1 MKELNYSASSPV
13 ELPTDAASEQARV
26 VTVRR
31 KLNAAMQMRPR
42 REYRSNKKSTQQLF
56 LDTTRGSREMNFAF
70 CHESVRLPQKHRST
84 KRIWKASSDIDAPV
98 HFLLVRLIFATEAR
112 VARAVSPLKLFCV
125 SVLLWQ
131 AHRSTPRASL
141 R

>member
-31 KLNAAMQMRPR
+31 KLDAAMQLRPR

-56 LDTTRGSREMNFAF
+56 HHATMMRHA
-70 CHESVRLPQKHRST
+70 VRR
-84 KRIWKASSDIDAPV
+84 R
-98 HFLLVRLIFATEAR
+98 
-112 VARAVSPLKLFCV
+112 
-125 SVLLWQ
+125 
-131 AHRSTPRASL
+131 
-141 R
+141 

>member
-31 KLNAAMQMRPR
+31 KLDAAMQLRPR

-56 LDTTRGSREMNFAF
+56 
-70 CHESVRLPQKHRST
+70 
-84 KRIWKASSDIDAPV
+84 I
-98 HFLLVRLIFATEAR
+98 
-112 VARAVSPLKLFCV
+112 
-125 SVLLWQ
+125 
-131 AHRSTPRASL
+131 
-141 R
+141 

>member
-31 KLNAAMQMRPR
+31 KLDAAMHLRPR

-56 LDTTRGSREMNFAF
+56 
-70 CHESVRLPQKHRST
+70 
-84 KRIWKASSDIDAPV
+84 I
-98 HFLLVRLIFATEAR
+98 
-112 VARAVSPLKLFCV
+112 
-125 SVLLWQ
+125 
-131 AHRSTPRASL
+131 
-141 R
+141 